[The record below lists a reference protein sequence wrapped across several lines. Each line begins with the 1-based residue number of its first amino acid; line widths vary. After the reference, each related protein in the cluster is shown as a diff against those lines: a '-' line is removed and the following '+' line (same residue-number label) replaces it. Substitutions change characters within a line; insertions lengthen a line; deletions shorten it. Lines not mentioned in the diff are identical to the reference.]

1 MSKSLLLI
9 INPIAGKKHGIDYQ
23 PKIVEKF
30 KDADYEVSVRYTEK
44 EKNAYY
50 VTKEHG
56 KGHDIIVCCG
66 GDGTL
71 KETICG
77 VIELNLPVEIGYIPC
92 GTTNDFAHSL
102 NIPTDVDDAVE
113 TILDGDTMAID
124 IGDFNG
130 QEQFIYVSCFGNFC
144 DVSYKAKQSLKNK
157 VGRMAYYWE
166 TVKEVHKIKGFKA
179 KVECDDGEVIEG
191 KFFYGGVS
199 NSYSVAGFPV
209 LKKSGVEFDDGLHEL
224 AMIRMPKNPAQLVS
238 ILNAMFVT
246 RDVINNEY
254 LVVKKGKNF
263 KFYFENEVNWTLDGE
278 NGGNHSFAEIKTYEN
293 AVKIFCKRAIAKND

>member
-9 INPIAGKKHGIDYQ
+9 INPIAGKRHGVDYQ
-23 PKIVEKF
+23 PKIVEML
-30 KDADYEVSVRYTEK
+30 KDADYDVQVRYTEID
-44 EKNAYY
+44 KNAYY
-50 VTKEHG
+50 VTKQYG
-56 KGHDIIVCCG
+56 RGNDIIVCCG

-77 VIELNLPVEIGYIPC
+77 VMDLGLDAKIGYIPC

-113 TILDGDTMAID
+113 TIIEGDTVAVD

-166 TVKEVHKIKGFKA
+166 TAKEVHKIKGFKA

-191 KFFYGGVS
+191 NFFYGGVS

-209 LKKSGVEFDDGLHEL
+209 LKKSGVEFDDGFHEL
-224 AMIRMPKNPAQLVS
+224 ALIRMPKNPAQLIS

-263 KFYFENEVNWTLDGE
+263 KFTFENEVNWTLDGE

-293 AVKIFCKRAIAKND
+293 AVKIFCNKDND

>member
-9 INPIAGKKHGIDYQ
+9 INPIAGKRHAVDYQ
-23 PKIVEKF
+23 PEIVEKF
-30 KDADYEVSVRYTEK
+30 EEAGYDVQVRYTEIH
-44 EKNAYY
+44 KNAYY
-50 VTKEHG
+50 VTKTFG
-56 KGHDIIVCCG
+56 TDSDLIVCCG

-77 VIELNLPVEIGYIPC
+77 IMELNLKAKVGYIPC

-102 NIPTDVDDAVE
+102 HIPTDFEDAVE
-113 TILDGDTMAID
+113 TILEGNTKAID

-130 QEQFIYVSCFGNFC
+130 KEHFIYVSCFGNFC

-157 VGRMAYYWE
+157 VGRGAYYWE
-166 TVKEVHKIKGFKA
+166 TVKEVTKIKGFKA

-191 KFFYGGVS
+191 NFFYGGVS

-224 AMIRMPKNPAQLVS
+224 ALIRMPKNPAQLVS
-238 ILNAMFVT
+238 ILNAMFIT
-246 RDVINNEY
+246 RDVINNKY
-254 LVVKKGKNF
+254 LVVKKGKEF
-263 KFYFENEVNWTLDGE
+263 KFYFDNEVNWTLDGE
-278 NGGNHSFAEIKTYEN
+278 NGGNHSFAHIKTCEN
-293 AVKIFCKRAIAKND
+293 AVQIFCNSETDD

>member
-30 KDADYEVSVRYTEK
+30 READYDVQVRYTEK
-44 EKNAYY
+44 DKNAYY

-56 KGHDIIVCCG
+56 NGNDVIVCCG

-77 VIELNLPVEIGYIPC
+77 VMEMGLDAKIGYIPC

-102 NIPTDVDDAVE
+102 NIPTDMDDAVE
-113 TILDGDTMAID
+113 TILEGDTIAVD

-166 TVKEVHKIKGFKA
+166 TVKEVHKIKGYKA

-191 KFFYGGVS
+191 NFFYGGVS

-209 LKKSGVEFDDGLHEL
+209 LKKSGVLFDDGFHEL
-224 AMIRMPKNPAQLVS
+224 ALIRMPKNPAQLVS
-238 ILNAMFVT
+238 ILKAMFIT
-246 RDVINNEY
+246 RDIMSNKY
-254 LVVKKGKNF
+254 LVLKKGKKF
-263 KFYFENEVNWTLDGE
+263 KFYFEDEVNWTLDGE
-278 NGGNHSFAEIKTYEN
+278 NGGNHDFAEIKTYEN
-293 AVKIFCKRAIAKND
+293 AVKIFCNKNDD

>member
-50 VTKEHG
+50 VTKEYG

-77 VIELNLPVEIGYIPC
+77 VIELNLSVEIGYIPC

-224 AMIRMPKNPAQLVS
+224 ALIRMPKNPAQLVS

-278 NGGNHSFAEIKTYEN
+278 NGGNHSFAEVKTYEN
-293 AVKIFCKRAIAKND
+293 AVKIFCNRANAD

>member
-9 INPIAGKKHGIDYQ
+9 INPIAGKRHGVYYQ
-23 PKIVEKF
+23 PKIEKMF
-30 KDADYEVSVRYTEK
+30 KDADYDVQVRYTEID
-44 EKNAYY
+44 KNAYF
-50 VTKEHG
+50 VTKQYG
-56 KGHDIIVCCG
+56 RGNDIIVCCG

-77 VIELNLPVEIGYIPC
+77 VMDLGLDAKIGYIPC

-113 TILDGDTMAID
+113 TIIEGDTVAVD

-166 TVKEVHKIKGFKA
+166 TAKEVHKIKGFKA

-191 KFFYGGVS
+191 NFFYGGVS

-209 LKKSGVEFDDGLHEL
+209 LKKSGVEFDDGFHEL
-224 AMIRMPKNPAQLVS
+224 ALIRMPKNPAQLIS

-263 KFYFENEVNWTLDGE
+263 KFTFENEVNWTLDGE

-293 AVKIFCKRAIAKND
+293 AVKIFCKRANANND